1 MRPLFLLLISLT
13 FSVNAQKDL
22 TQSLLLPAKLT
33 ENADAIVRTHDL
45 EVNLLSKREVQVNRK
60 VMVTVLN
67 KAGNKHVWD
76 FIYYD
81 NSIKVKKAEAY
92 IYDSFG
98 KEIKKF
104 KKRDFK
110 DRSAVDGGTL
120 YSDSR
125 YLYADYT
132 PVSYP
137 YTFEISYETSSE
149 NTLSL
154 PFMLFVNS
162 YNLSVEQSSL
172 KVQYNSTE
180 LKLNHKEKN
189 LEDYQIEKTEFPG
202 TLAYTVKDISAL
214 VNEDFSPTFMEMAPQ
229 IHLAPTAFYYEG
241 ISGEA
246 ANWNELGKWFYD
258 NLIVGRDK
266 VSNQTLAEVQA
277 LVAQVDDKLERAKLI
292 YEYVQQNT
300 RYISVQVGIGG
311 VQPIEAYEVDKVK
324 YGDCKGLT
332 NYTKS
337 LLDAVG
343 VPSYYAHV
351 EAGNVQVDFEEDF
364 ASIAQGNH
372 VILAIPNDTDYT
384 WIDCT
389 SQAHPFGFIGD
400 FTDNRNVLIMKP
412 EGGEIVKT
420 TAYNNHDNFRKTNAA
435 YSIDESGTL
444 KAKVKI
450 TNQGI
455 PYDQRFVLEKLT
467 KEELHQ
473 FYVKTWSNI
482 NNLSLLNTSFEN
494 EKEQIRFKEMVE
506 LEARNYA
513 AVNGSRL
520 FLSLNAFN
528 NSNFVPSR
536 YRNRKSSV
544 KLLRGFLFED
554 EYTVSLPQN
563 YQIEAFP
570 DNVSMDTKFGTYTME
585 LLANEDHTITYS
597 RKLLIKEGEYPKED
611 YEAFRDFFR
620 DISNSDNA
628 KIVLNKKES

>member
-1 MRPLFLLLISLT
+1 MRLLLLIFLT
-13 FSVNAQKDL
+13 FSASAQKEL
-22 TQSLLLPAKLT
+22 TQSLLIPVHLT
-33 ENADAIVRTHDL
+33 ESADAIVRSNEL
-45 EVNLLSKREVQVNRK
+45 EVNILSTKEVKVNRK
-60 VMVTVLN
+60 VIVTVLN
-67 KAGNKHVWD
+67 KAGNKHVWN

-81 NSIKVKKAEAY
+81 NSIKVKKAEAF
-92 IYDSFG
+92 IYDALG

-132 PVSYP
+132 PLSYP
-137 YTFEISYETSSE
+137 YTFEISYETTSE

-154 PFMLFVNS
+154 PFKLFIHS
-162 YNLSVEQSSL
+162 YNVSSQNSSL
-172 KVQYNSTE
+172 KVHYNSTE
-180 LKLNHKEKN
+180 LDLNYKEKN
-189 LEDYQIEKTEFPG
+189 FGDYQIEKTVFPG
-202 TLAYTVKDISAL
+202 ILSYTAKDIPAL
-214 VNEDFSPTFMEMAPQ
+214 VREDYSPPFLEMVPQ
-229 IHLAPTAFYYEG
+229 VHLAPTVFYYEG
-241 ISGEA
+241 IYGEA
-246 ANWNELGKWFYD
+246 RNWKELGKWFYD

-266 VSNQTLAEVQA
+266 VSSQTLSEVQA
-277 LVAQVDDKLERAKLI
+277 LVAGVDDKLERARLV

-311 VQPIEAYEVDKVK
+311 VQPIEAQEVDKVK

-351 EAGNVQVDFEEDF
+351 EAGNIQENFEEDF

-372 VILAIPNDTDYT
+372 VILAIPNDSEYT

-389 SQAHPFGFIGD
+389 SQVHPFGFIGD

-420 TAYNNHDNFRKTNAA
+420 TAYTNQNNFRKTNAV
-435 YSIDESGTL
+435 YSIDETGTM
-444 KAKVKI
+444 KATVEI

-455 PYDQRFVLEKLT
+455 PYDNRFKLDKFS
-467 KEELHQ
+467 KEELHK
-473 FYVKTWSNI
+473 FYVKNWRNI
-482 NNLSLLNTSFEN
+482 NNLSLSKTHFENDKENVSFE
-494 EKEQIRFKEMVE
+494 ETVE

-520 FLSLNAFN
+520 FLSVNAFN
-528 NSNFVPSR
+528 NSNYVPSR
-536 YRNRKSSV
+536 YRDRKSPV
-544 KLLRGFLFED
+544 KFFRGFLFED
-554 EYTVSLPQN
+554 NYLISLPDS

-570 DNVSMDTKFGTYTME
+570 ESVSIDTKFGTYTLE
-585 LLANEDHTITYS
+585 LVANEDHTITLT
-597 RKLLIKEGEYPKED
+597 RKLFLKEGDYPKED
-611 YEAFRDFFR
+611 YKAFRDFFK
-620 DISNSDNA
+620 DISNYDNS

>member
-1 MRPLFLLLISLT
+1 MRLLFLLLIFLT
-13 FSVNAQKDL
+13 FSANAQKEL
-22 TQSLLLPAKLT
+22 TQSLLIPVHLT
-33 ENADAIVRTHDL
+33 ESADAVVRSNEL
-45 EVNLLSKREVQVNRK
+45 EVNILSTREVKVNRK
-60 VMVTVLN
+60 VIVTVLN

-81 NSIKVKKAEAY
+81 NSIKVKKAEAF
-92 IYDSFG
+92 IYDALG

-132 PVSYP
+132 PLSYP
-137 YTFEISYETSSE
+137 YTFEISYETTSE

-154 PFMLFVNS
+154 PFKLFIHS
-162 YNLSVEQSSL
+162 YNVSTQNSSL
-172 KVQYNSTE
+172 KVHYNSTE
-180 LKLNHKEKN
+180 LDINYKEKN
-189 LEDYQIEKTEFPG
+189 FGDYQIEKTAFPG
-202 TLAYTVKDISAL
+202 TLSYTAKDIPAL
-214 VNEDFSPTFMEMAPQ
+214 VREDYSPPFLEMVPQ
-229 IHLAPTAFYYEG
+229 VHLAPTVFYYEG
-241 ISGEA
+241 IYGEA
-246 ANWNELGKWFYD
+246 RNWKELGKWFYD

-266 VSNQTLAEVQA
+266 VSSQTLSEVQA
-277 LVAQVDDKLERAKLI
+277 LVAGVDDKLERARLV
-292 YEYVQQNT
+292 YQYVQQNT

-311 VQPIEAYEVDKVK
+311 VQPIEAQEVDKVK

-351 EAGNVQVDFEEDF
+351 EAGNIQENFEEDF

-372 VILAIPNDTDYT
+372 VILAIPNDSEYT

-389 SQAHPFGFIGD
+389 SQVHPFGFIGD

-420 TAYNNHDNFRKTNAA
+420 TAYTNQDNFRKTTAV
-435 YSIDESGTL
+435 YSIDETGTM
-444 KAKVKI
+444 KATVEI

-455 PYDQRFVLEKLT
+455 PYDNRFKLDKYS
-467 KEELHQ
+467 KEELHK
-473 FYVKTWSNI
+473 FYVKNWRNI
-482 NNLSLLNTSFEN
+482 NNLSLSKTHFENDKENVSFE
-494 EKEQIRFKEMVE
+494 ETVE
-506 LEARNYA
+506 LEALNYA

-520 FLSLNAFN
+520 FLSVNAFN
-528 NSNFVPSR
+528 NSNYVPSR
-536 YRNRKSSV
+536 YRDRKSPV
-544 KLLRGFLFED
+544 KFFRGFLFED
-554 EYTVSLPQN
+554 NYIISLPDS

-570 DNVSMDTKFGTYTME
+570 DSVSIDTKFGTYTLE
-585 LLANEDHTITYS
+585 LVANEDHTITLT
-597 RKLLIKEGEYPKED
+597 RKLFLKEGDYPKED
-611 YEAFRDFFR
+611 YKAFRDFFK
-620 DISNSDNA
+620 DISNYDNS